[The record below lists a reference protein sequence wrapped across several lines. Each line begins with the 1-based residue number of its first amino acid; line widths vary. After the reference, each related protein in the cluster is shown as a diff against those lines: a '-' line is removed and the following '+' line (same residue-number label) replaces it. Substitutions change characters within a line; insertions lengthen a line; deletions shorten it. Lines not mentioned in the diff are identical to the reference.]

1 MSKLH
6 RLLKRQLKKANF
18 DESQLKGIDAFLAQ
32 INDAYVSFEQD
43 HSHLEHVLEE
53 SSQELFVAN
62 QQLKNKVKSIQGKLS
77 KVATNIKDI
86 IFEMDI
92 NGRWTYLNSAWE
104 RLSGFTI
111 EESLGKEYYEYLPK
125 EVTEAFRKKLIYENE
140 NFELYRS
147 SFTYVRPDGITLWLD
162 VSIKPIVRSNGEV
175 EGYIGSI
182 SDITELKIAEQ
193 KLIDANKAKDEFLSI
208 MSHEIRTPL
217 NAVIGVSN
225 LLLMEEPKPDQID
238 NLNVLTYSSKHL
250 LTLVNDILDYNK
262 IVSGSLVMEQDD
274 FSLKESL
281 KAQHQMFSQKAT
293 SKGLDFKVNLDKDI
307 PKTVIGDTHRLSQ
320 ILTNLLGNAI
330 KFTEE
335 GFVELE
341 VSLKK
346 KKNDLYFV
354 EFKVSDTGIGIA
366 KENQGKIFEPFAQ
379 ANSNTTRLFGG
390 TGLGLAICKNLVEIM
405 GSELKCRSGKNVGTS
420 FSFVVPFGK
429 GNSLESVNLSQ
440 QMNAEYENS
449 LDGTILVVEDNK
461 INVIIIK
468 KFLDKWGINYEIA
481 ENGLI
486 GFEMS
491 VKKQYDLIFM
501 DIEMPVMNGFQAT
514 LAIRE
519 SSTNPNYETPI
530 IALTASTGDKTNG
543 ELSRAGM
550 DGLVVKP
557 FDPKE
562 LYTVIKNCLAMS
574 QIEALPSA
582 GSTSASK
589 ASASKATTKSAATKT
604 TT

>member
-562 LYTVIKNCLAMS
+562 LYTVIKNCLAMP